1 MQILIRSKTGIMLTE
16 ALVAVATLTIA
27 IIALGTIINNSLS
40 TLTVSRDYLIAENL
54 LVEAEEVVEIVRDSN
69 WLIVPS
75 KKECWLTLD
84 PLTNIGRELD
94 QINCGPFD
102 TNSNYIPVFENN
114 HWLLKNNGLAALNLS
129 PQNAETL
136 NQYRILLRQTGNLTE
151 YKQGIDSN
159 EKSKF
164 YRSINFSDPTDGEVA
179 NFEVKIQWLDG
190 QKART
195 IKATVVLNN
204 QL

>member
-1 MQILIRSKTGIMLTE
+1 MLTE

-129 PQNAETL
+129 PQNAENL